1 MAPAPPRPVSRDTD
15 DFALTGADDR
25 GKRRKRCV
33 TKIEVARL
41 VKPEWGTKRLCL
53 ECGAKFYDMLRD
65 PITCPACE
73 TVLKPEPPPKSRR
86 ASAAKAKPAPV
97 KVEKPPPEAAPE
109 EATEEVTTAT
119 GNSDDPAAEIA
130 DVAVDN
136 TSGQQD
142 IIEDATELGEDE
154 DDMAEVLDTGSD
166 KKEAQP

>member
-1 MAPAPPRPVSRDTD
+1 M
-15 DFALTGADDR
+15 
-25 GKRRKRCV
+25 
-33 TKIEVARL
+33 

-86 ASAAKAKPAPV
+86 ASANVVKAKAKAAPV
-97 KVEKPPPEAAPE
+97 KVAKPPPE

-119 GNSDDPAAEIA
+119 GNGDDPAAEIA

-136 TSGQQD
+136 TGGQQD

-154 DDMAEVLDTGSD
+154 DDMAEVLEGTVKDEPET
-166 KKEAQP
+166 

>member
-1 MAPAPPRPVSRDTD
+1 M
-15 DFALTGADDR
+15 
-25 GKRRKRCV
+25 
-33 TKIEVARL
+33 

-73 TVLKPEPPPKSRR
+73 TVLKPEPPPKTRR

-97 KVEKPPPEAAPE
+97 KVEKPPPEAATE

-119 GNSDDPAAEIA
+119 NGDDPAAEIA

-136 TSGQQD
+136 TGGQQD

-154 DDMAEVLDTGSD
+154 DDMAEVLEGTVKD
-166 KKEAQP
+166 KPDN

>member
-1 MAPAPPRPVSRDTD
+1 M
-15 DFALTGADDR
+15 
-25 GKRRKRCV
+25 
-33 TKIEVARL
+33 

-53 ECGAKFYDMLRD
+53 ECGVKFYDMLRD

-86 ASAAKAKPAPV
+86 ASVAKAKPAPV
-97 KVEKPPPEAAPE
+97 KVAKPPPE

-119 GNSDDPAAEIA
+119 GNGDGPAAEIA

-136 TSGQQD
+136 TGGQQD

-154 DDMAEVLDTGSD
+154 DDMAEVIDSSR
-166 KKEAQP
+166 KKDEEG

>member
-53 ECGAKFYDMLRD
+53 KCGAKFYDMLRD

-73 TVLKPEPPPKSRR
+73 TVLKLEPPPKSRR

-119 GNSDDPAAEIA
+119 GNSDDPAAKIA

-136 TSGQQD
+136 TGGQPD

-154 DDMAEVLDTGSD
+154 DDMAEVLEGTVKDEPET
-166 KKEAQP
+166 

>member
-1 MAPAPPRPVSRDTD
+1 M
-15 DFALTGADDR
+15 
-25 GKRRKRCV
+25 
-33 TKIEVARL
+33 

-73 TVLKPEPPPKSRR
+73 TVLKPEPPPKTRR

-97 KVEKPPPEAAPE
+97 KVEKPPPE

-119 GNSDDPAAEIA
+119 GNGDDPAAEIA

-136 TSGQQD
+136 TGGQQD

-154 DDMAEVLDTGSD
+154 DDMAEVLEGTVKD
-166 KKEAQP
+166 KPDN